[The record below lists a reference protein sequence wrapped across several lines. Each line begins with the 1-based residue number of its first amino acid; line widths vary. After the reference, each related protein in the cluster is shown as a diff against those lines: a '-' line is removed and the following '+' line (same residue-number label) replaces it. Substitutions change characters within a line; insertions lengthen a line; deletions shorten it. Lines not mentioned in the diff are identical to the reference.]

1 MDATGSLPVC
11 CGGRHRVEFPLTA
24 PCPQCGAEMEPDSKA
39 RRGRTVYV
47 CPECGHEVEAEEEP
61 GEPADEDEV

>member
-1 MDATGSLPVC
+1 
-11 CGGRHRVEFPLTA
+11 
-24 PCPQCGAEMEPDSKA
+24 MEPDSKA